1 MFESPDKGV
10 VGLEDRALPQPFVA
24 RMSALLQDEF
34 PAFLATYSS
43 PPERGIRANRLKIA
57 REELAERMG
66 LTAEPVPWNPDGL
79 YCPPSLR
86 PGWHPYHAAGLYY
99 GQEPSAMVVAPLV
112 GARPGERVL
121 DLAAAPGGKT
131 TQLAAQMENRGLLV
145 ANEVDPGR
153 VRALVENLERL
164 GITCAAVVSER
175 PERLAERLPGFFDR
189 VLVDA
194 PCSGEGMF
202 RKTPEVRD
210 RWRPDMPEAC
220 ARVQGEILDSAVELL
235 RPGGRL
241 VYSTCTFAP
250 EENEEVLLQLLT
262 RRADLRMLPL
272 PPVPGIAPG
281 RPEWTRDPARAATVG
296 VGLAGRLWPHRV
308 RGEGHFV
315 AVLERVADG
324 AGRQRPPLR
333 RDWQRPSKEALA
345 DFRTFCR
352 ETLTPAGQD
361 ALPPEAELRQHGEWL
376 FAPPADSRALV
387 GMHVVRAGLQLG
399 RALRGRFEPSHP
411 LALALRPGHVQRV
424 RDLAAG
430 SPELLAYLR
439 GETLPAG
446 GERGWTLVTVDGFPL
461 GWAKAANGILKNHYP
476 KVLRW
481 DAGAPEPIDPES

>member
-1 MFESPDKGV
+1 MS
-10 VGLEDRALPQPFVA
+10 LEQRALPQAFVA
-24 RMSALLQDEF
+24 RMAELLKDEF
-34 PAFLATYSS
+34 PAFLAAFGA
-43 PPERGIRANRLKIA
+43 PPARGIRANRLKIA
-57 REELAERMG
+57 PGALAERMG
-66 LTAEPVPWNPDGL
+66 FPPDPVPWNPDGL
-79 YCPPSLR
+79 YCPPGLR

-112 GARPGERVL
+112 AARPGERVL

-153 VRALVENLERL
+153 ARALVENLERL
-164 GITCAAVVSER
+164 GITCAVVVCER

-202 RKTPEVRD
+202 RKMPEVRD
-210 RWRPDMPEAC
+210 RWRPDMPRAC
-220 ARVQGEILDSAVELL
+220 ARVQGEILDAAADLL

-250 EENEEVLLQLLT
+250 EENEEVLLQLLL
-262 RRADLRMLPL
+262 RRPELRMVPL
-272 PPVPGIAPG
+272 PPIPGLAPG
-281 RPEWTRDPARAATVG
+281 RPDWTSDPERAAALG

-315 AVLERVADG
+315 AVLESAPDG
-324 AGRQRPPLR
+324 PTPPRPPAR
-333 RDWQRPSKEALA
+333 ADWQRPSREALA
-345 DFRTFCR
+345 SFRAFCR
-352 ETLTPAGQD
+352 DALTPVGLE
-361 ALPPEAELRQHGEWL
+361 ALPPEAEIRQHGEWL
-376 FAPPADSRALV
+376 FAPPEGSRPLASLRV
-387 GMHVVRAGLQLG
+387 LRAGLQLG
-399 RALRGRFEPSHP
+399 RALKGRFEPSHP
-411 LALALRPGHVQRV
+411 LALALRPEHVRRV
-424 RDLAAG
+424 RDLPAG

-446 GERGWTLVTVDGFPL
+446 DERGWTLITVDGFPL

-476 KVLRW
+476 KPLRW
-481 DAGAPEPIDPES
+481 DADAPDPLDADS